1 MKKTTVIIA
10 LCGLMAACSP
20 SQEAE
25 LAKIAEFEK
34 SEKTG
39 TKEGLEELALL
50 HKTYGMK
57 YTDAQANDYLYAA
70 GQYYFYENNL
80 GEAQIL
86 LTEYISRDDST
97 DRFRNAAINLAL
109 VHTKATEFGKA
120 DDLISEV
127 LDDNLPT
134 AAQWQDVIKIYEQK
148 IEADKDVK
156 PMDYERLTLAHTAVG
171 SFDEAIGSLAQ
182 AASQFPEYENR
193 GNLLYRAG
201 FVAWEYAKDIELAKK
216 YYNQF
221 LAEYPNHQLAP
232 EVKEILS
239 SGMLEMSDEDIL
251 NMLKGKAK
259 K

>member
-1 MKKTTVIIA
+1 MKKITVIIA
-10 LCGLMAACSP
+10 LCLLMTACSP
-20 SQEAE
+20 SQESA

-39 TKEGLEELALL
+39 TKEGLVELALL
-50 HKTYGMK
+50 HKAYGMK

-97 DRFRNAAINLAL
+97 DRFRNAAVNLAL
-109 VHTKATEFGKA
+109 LHTKVADFGKA
-120 DDLISEV
+120 DELITKV
-127 LDDNLPT
+127 LEDDLPT

-156 PMDYERLTLAHTAVG
+156 PMDFERLALAYTAIG
-171 SFDEAIGSLAQ
+171 SFNEAIGSLDQ
-182 AASQFPEYENR
+182 AVRQFPKYEKR
-193 GNLLYRAG
+193 GNVLYRAG
-201 FVAWEYAKDIELAKK
+201 FVAWEYAKDIEVAKK

-221 LAEYPNHQLAP
+221 LAEYPDHQLAP
-232 EVKEILS
+232 EVKQILS
-239 SGMLEMSDEDIL
+239 LGMLEMSDEAIL

>member
-1 MKKTTVIIA
+1 MKKITVIIA

-20 SQEAE
+20 SQESA

-50 HKTYGMK
+50 HKAYGMQ

-127 LDDNLPT
+127 LEDDLPT

-148 IEADKDVK
+148 IEADKEVK
-156 PMDYERLTLAHTAVG
+156 PIDFERLALAHTAVG
-171 SFDEAIGSLAQ
+171 SFDAAIGNLDQ
-182 AASQFPEYENR
+182 AASQFPDYEKRANI
-193 GNLLYRAG
+193 LYRAG
-201 FVAWEYAKDIELAKK
+201 FIAWEYAKDIEVAKQ

-221 LAEYPNHQLAP
+221 LAEYPDHQLAP
-232 EVKEILS
+232 EVTEILS
-239 SGMLEMSDEDIL
+239 SGMLEMSDEAIL
-251 NMLKGKAK
+251 NMLKGKVK